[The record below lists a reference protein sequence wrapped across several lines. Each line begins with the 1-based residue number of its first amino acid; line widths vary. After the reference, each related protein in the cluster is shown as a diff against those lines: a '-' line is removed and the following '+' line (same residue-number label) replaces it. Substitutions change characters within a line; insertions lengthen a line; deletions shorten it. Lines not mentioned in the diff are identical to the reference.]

1 MIIEIYN
8 QEIRIFVD
16 SFVTMRLYVTPTE
29 TPLCQLGPLLLP
41 VMDCQPSCSGGLLL
55 ELESSNVLLA
65 VSLKRAGWRE
75 AQPSAGQGS
84 WGIFLSYELKD
95 LCLPGMLLWRDMYG
109 VLGIFVFGSLVTQ
122 LLTDTSKYT
131 IGELAMPRSNM
142 KSLWN
147 KSMTSFFKIMM
158 SIPPRPTPAALSH
171 SLSTQYNFD
180 QHSGS
185 LAFQMD
191 LFFLSSSFEMLD
203 SSRCVVRPVT
213 QFMSPIMAAWARWDW
228 RMQRERLVHFFYSA

>member
-1 MIIEIYN
+1 
-8 QEIRIFVD
+8 
-16 SFVTMRLYVTPTE
+16 
-29 TPLCQLGPLLLP
+29 
-41 VMDCQPSCSGGLLL
+41 
-55 ELESSNVLLA
+55 
-65 VSLKRAGWRE
+65 
-75 AQPSAGQGS
+75 
-84 WGIFLSYELKD
+84 
-95 LCLPGMLLWRDMYG
+95 MYG

-131 IGELAMPRSNM
+131 IGELAMPRSN
-142 KSLWN
+142 
-147 KSMTSFFKIMM
+147 MM

>member
-1 MIIEIYN
+1 MI
-8 QEIRIFVD
+8 
-16 SFVTMRLYVTPTE
+16 S
-29 TPLCQLGPLLLP
+29 
-41 VMDCQPSCSGGLLL
+41 
-55 ELESSNVLLA
+55 
-65 VSLKRAGWRE
+65 
-75 AQPSAGQGS
+75 
-84 WGIFLSYELKD
+84 
-95 LCLPGMLLWRDMYG
+95 
-109 VLGIFVFGSLVTQ
+109 
-122 LLTDTSKYT
+122 
-131 IGELAMPRSNM
+131 
-142 KSLWN
+142 
-147 KSMTSFFKIMM
+147 

-228 RMQRERLVHFFYSA
+228 RMQRERLVHFKYSA